1 MLASMSLIAAFIA
14 GILSFLSPCVLPLVP
29 TYLLYLGGERGRPLF
44 NAFFFVGGFSLVF
57 LLLGLPFTILGGLLS
72 ENRQT
77 LSQVGGIILFLFGLY
92 MLGLKPKWGVN
103 LRYQGDT
110 RRPWGAFMLGSILGL
125 GWTPCIGPI
134 LGSILTLTATGGGV
148 NLLLAYILGLAVP
161 FLTVA
166 LFADRIRPALRKAA
180 RFSRWAEVT
189 AGGVLVV
196 VGVLMFTGT
205 FTQLN
210 SFFLKITPE
219 WLLNLEKSL
228 IGQ

>member
-1 MLASMSLIAAFIA
+1 MLASMSLIAAFTA

-77 LSQVGGIILFLFGLY
+77 LSQVGGVVLFLFGLY

-110 RRPWGAFMLGSILGL
+110 SRPWGAFVLGSILAL

-161 FLTVA
+161 FLMVA

-180 RFSRWAEVT
+180 RFSHWAELT

-219 WLLNLEKSL
+219 WLLNLEKNL

>member
-1 MLASMSLIAAFIA
+1 MSLIAAFLA
-14 GILSFLSPCVLPLVP
+14 GILSFSSPCVLPLVP
-29 TYLLYLGGERGRPLF
+29 TYLLYLSGERGRPLF

-72 ENRQT
+72 EHRQ
-77 LSQVGGIILFLFGLY
+77 LLGQVGGVVLALFGLY
-92 MLGLKPKWGVN
+92 MLGLKPRWGVN

-110 RRPWGAFMLGSILGL
+110 SRPWGAFMLGMVLGL

-134 LGSILTLTATGGGV
+134 LGGILTLTATGGGV
-148 NLLLAYILGLAVP
+148 GFLLAYILGLAVP
-161 FLTVA
+161 FLLVA
-166 LFADRIRPALRKAA
+166 LFADRIRPALRRAA
-180 RFSRWAEVT
+180 RFSHGAEVA
-189 AGGVLVV
+189 AGVVLVA
-196 VGVLMFTGT
+196 VGILMLTGS

-228 IGQ
+228 LGQ

>member
-1 MLASMSLIAAFIA
+1 MSLIAAFLA

-72 ENRQT
+72 ENRQ
-77 LSQVGGIILFLFGLY
+77 LLGLVGGVILVLFGLY
-92 MLGLKPKWGVN
+92 MLGLKPRWGVN

-110 RRPWGAFMLGSILGL
+110 SRPWGAFMLGLVLGL

-134 LGSILTLTATGGGV
+134 LGGILTLTATGGGV
-148 NLLLAYILGLAVP
+148 GFLLAYILGLAVP
-161 FLTVA
+161 FLLVA
-166 LFADRIRPALRKAA
+166 LFADRIRPALRRAA
-180 RFSRWAEVT
+180 RLSHGAEVL
-189 AGGVLVV
+189 AGVVLVA
-196 VGVLMFTGT
+196 VGILMLTGS

>member
-1 MLASMSLIAAFIA
+1 MSLIAAFLA

-72 ENRQT
+72 ENRQ
-77 LSQVGGIILFLFGLY
+77 LLGQVGGVILVLFGLY
-92 MLGLKPKWGVN
+92 MLGLKPRWGVN

-110 RRPWGAFMLGSILGL
+110 SRPWGAFMLGLVLGL

-148 NLLLAYILGLAVP
+148 GFLLAYILGLAVP
-161 FLTVA
+161 FLLVA
-166 LFADRIRPALRKAA
+166 LFADRIRPALRRAA
-180 RFSRWAEVT
+180 RLSHGAEVL
-189 AGGVLVV
+189 AGVVLVA
-196 VGVLMFTGT
+196 VGILMLTGS

>member
-1 MLASMSLIAAFIA
+1 MSLIAAFLA

-57 LLLGLPFTILGGLLS
+57 LLLGLPFTILGGLLA
-72 ENRQT
+72 ENQ
-77 LSQVGGIILFLFGLY
+77 LLGQAGGVVLVLFGLY

-110 RRPWGAFMLGSILGL
+110 SRPWGAFVLGAILGL

-134 LGSILTLTATGGGV
+134 LGGILTLTATGGGV
-148 NLLLAYILGLAVP
+148 SFLLAYILGLAIP
-161 FLTVA
+161 FLLVA
-166 LFADRIRPALRKAA
+166 LFADRIRPVLRKAA
-180 RFSRWAEVT
+180 HFSRWAEVT
-189 AGGVLVV
+189 AGIVLVV

>member
-1 MLASMSLIAAFIA
+1 MSLIAAFLA

-72 ENRQT
+72 ENRQ
-77 LSQVGGIILFLFGLY
+77 LLGQVGGVILVLFGLY
-92 MLGLKPKWGVN
+92 MLGLKPRWGVN

-110 RRPWGAFMLGSILGL
+110 SRPWGAFMLGLVLGL

-134 LGSILTLTATGGGV
+134 LGGILTLTATGGGV
-148 NLLLAYILGLAVP
+148 GFLLAYILGLAVP
-161 FLTVA
+161 FLLVA
-166 LFADRIRPALRKAA
+166 LFADRIRPALRRAA
-180 RFSRWAEVT
+180 RLSHGAEVL
-189 AGGVLVV
+189 AGVVLVA
-196 VGVLMFTGT
+196 VGILMLTGS

>member
-1 MLASMSLIAAFIA
+1 MSLIAAFLA

-72 ENRQT
+72 ENRQ
-77 LSQVGGIILFLFGLY
+77 LLGQVGGVMLVLFGLY
-92 MLGLKPKWGVN
+92 MLGLKPRWGVN

-110 RRPWGAFMLGSILGL
+110 SRPWGAFMLGMVLGL

-134 LGSILTLTATGGGV
+134 LGGILTLTATGGGV
-148 NLLLAYILGLAVP
+148 GFLLAYILGLAVP
-161 FLTVA
+161 FLLVA
-166 LFADRIRPALRKAA
+166 LFADRIRPALRRAA
-180 RFSRWAEVT
+180 RFSHGAEVA
-189 AGGVLVV
+189 AGVVLVA
-196 VGVLMFTGT
+196 VGILMLTGS

-228 IGQ
+228 LGQ